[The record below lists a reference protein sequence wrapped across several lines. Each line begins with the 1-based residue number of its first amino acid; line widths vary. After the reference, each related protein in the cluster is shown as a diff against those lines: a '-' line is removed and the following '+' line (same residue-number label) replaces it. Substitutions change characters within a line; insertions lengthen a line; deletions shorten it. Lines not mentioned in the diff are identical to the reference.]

1 LVPVVQEISLTN
13 KVQMEVILYSVHLLL
28 LEAAVVPVMV
38 AVAVLVVQVE
48 ADQVVVP
55 LQVQIELAA
64 QELQV
69 KVMQE
74 ELILP
79 DHIFRRAVAEVVPVV
94 PDQAE
99 DQVQLVEMAD

>member
-1 LVPVVQEISLTN
+1 LVPVVQEIHLTN

-28 LEAAVVPVMV
+28 LEAAEVPVTMV
-38 AVAVLVVQVE
+38 AEVLVVQVE

-55 LQVQIELAA
+55 LQVQIELAV

-69 KVMQE
+69 KDLQE

-79 DHIFRRAVAEVVPVV
+79 DHIFRRAVAVVVPVV